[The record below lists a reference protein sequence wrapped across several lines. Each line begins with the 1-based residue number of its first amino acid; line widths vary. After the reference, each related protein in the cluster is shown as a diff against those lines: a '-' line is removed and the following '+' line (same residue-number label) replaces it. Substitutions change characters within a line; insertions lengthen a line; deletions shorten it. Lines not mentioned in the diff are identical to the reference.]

1 MPSRWHRVD
10 AGGEVESLPE
20 LTVAMGVPPAN
31 KHVVV
36 PHPNGQSLLAFAPGN
51 GRPLL
56 TFDPEAA
63 MWSPSG
69 THAIDAV
76 NEAYFATVVPAYG
89 LIVFVCFVSG
99 ASASCQLFKPA

>member
-1 MPSRWHRVD
+1 MGGGGETGPGESLWHRVD

-20 LTVAMGVPPAN
+20 LPVAM
-31 KHVVV
+31 
-36 PHPNGQSLLAFAPGN
+36 QSLVAFARGN
-51 GRPLL
+51 GSPML

-63 MWSPSG
+63 MWSQSG
-69 THAIDAV
+69 THSIDAV

-89 LIVFVCFVSG
+89 LIVFVCLASG